1 MSQNGLLP
9 LTEVRPRVA
18 AALAP
23 ATDYD
28 PEVHVDVVD
37 SLTPPALVLVW
48 DDPWLTVQT
57 MGGRMAQ
64 YEAQLTVLAVAS
76 RIEPGPGISVLEKLA
91 VYTISRLMADDYPWP
106 QASSQA
112 PRLFEIGGLPYL
124 GARITYRVPVSVEGG

>member
-9 LTEVRPRVA
+9 LTEVRARA
-18 AALAP
+18 AEALAP

-37 SLTPPALVLVW
+37 SLTPPALVLMW
-48 DDPWLTVQT
+48 DDPWLSVQT
-57 MGGRMAQ
+57 FGPMAQ
-64 YEAQLTVLAVAS
+64 YEAQFTVLAIAS
-76 RIEPGPGISVLEKLA
+76 RIEPGPGITTLEKLA
-91 VYTISRLMADDYPWP
+91 VYTISRLMGDDYQWP